1 MKSSPADKPHAA
13 RARYSAREIYIPRG
27 IPEIETRKEKF
38 DKLNRA
44 VTALGGWV
52 VSIPGD
58 QIIVIECL
66 PGSVVPDRLRDAGYD
81 LRPADPPEGE
91 RIIAGSIVER
101 LELSSSGAFEPAT
114 ENSTKPIFTRT
125 HAGICKVLRFAFRF
139 E

>member
-58 QIIVIECL
+58 QIIVVECL

-81 LRPADPPEGE
+81 LRPGDPPEGE
-91 RIIAGSIVER
+91 RIIPGSITER
-101 LELSSSGAFEPAT
+101 LELSSSGAFMAAS
-114 ENSTKPIFTRT
+114 ENRTKPIHIRSHSGVCRVRRYRFTI
-125 HAGICKVLRFAFRF
+125 A
-139 E
+139 